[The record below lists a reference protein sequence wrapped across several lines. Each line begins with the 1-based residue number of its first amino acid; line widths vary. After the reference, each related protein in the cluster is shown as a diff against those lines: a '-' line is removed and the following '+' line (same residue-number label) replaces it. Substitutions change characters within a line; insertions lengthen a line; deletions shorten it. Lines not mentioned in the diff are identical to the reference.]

1 LSGAAI
7 GEADGKSGGASG
19 GAGVGTSGSMSGGLT
34 GGPGVSTSGSTS
46 VRTSGGK
53 DTVRHDGPP
62 QARPAAI
69 AGVGIDL
76 LRIDRIERALARRG
90 DRFASKILG
99 PQELAKFAARRAR
112 DPQRGI
118 RFLATR
124 FAAKEAFSKAIGLG
138 MRMPMVWTRMQTLN
152 APSGKPMVVLAEPL
166 RSWYDA
172 RFGAAHVSITD
183 ESDMAAA
190 YVVVEMLPAEPA
202 STAAGSAV
210 SSVTSADGNRSA

>member
-1 LSGAAI
+1 MGEGTDGNVRGPASGTSV
-7 GEADGKSGGASG
+7 GVADGTASLAAASA
-19 GAGVGTSGSMSGGLT
+19 AGGTSSSMSA
-34 GGPGVSTSGSTS
+34 SKGSA
-46 VRTSGGK
+46 RN
-53 DTVRHDGPP
+53 DGPP

-202 STAAGSAV
+202 SNAGSNAA
-210 SSVTSADGNRSA
+210 SAGIPRSL